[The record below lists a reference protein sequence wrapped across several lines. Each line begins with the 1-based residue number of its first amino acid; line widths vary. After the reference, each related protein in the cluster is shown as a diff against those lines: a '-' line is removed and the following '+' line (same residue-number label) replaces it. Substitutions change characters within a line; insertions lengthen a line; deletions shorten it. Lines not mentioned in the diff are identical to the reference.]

1 MINRTDFTD
10 HEWKQLKGLPFM
22 IGSGIVVVSR
32 SGAIGKIKEAMS
44 LISSS
49 REAAKQ
55 FPDNQFIQELLSS
68 EDAKSSQ
75 EEHHEEN
82 LPVNDS
88 AQVTDFLMER
98 CREVVT
104 ILDTKVSAE
113 EANDYKRWIVASAE
127 HVANTSKS
135 GGFLGI
141 GGKHIDDREAQFL
154 QTLRETLGISA

>member
-10 HEWKQLKGLPFM
+10 HEWKQLEDLPII
-22 IGSGIVVVSR
+22 IGSGIVAISR

-44 LISSS
+44 LISGP

-55 FPDNQFIQELLSS
+55 FPANQLIQELLSS
-68 EDAKSSQ
+68 EGTKSSQ
-75 EEHHEEN
+75 EEDHEKV
-82 LPVNDS
+82 LFVNDP
-88 AQVTDFLMER
+88 AQVTGFLMER

-104 ILDTKVSAE
+104 ILDSKVSVE

-135 GGFLGI
+135 GGFLGF